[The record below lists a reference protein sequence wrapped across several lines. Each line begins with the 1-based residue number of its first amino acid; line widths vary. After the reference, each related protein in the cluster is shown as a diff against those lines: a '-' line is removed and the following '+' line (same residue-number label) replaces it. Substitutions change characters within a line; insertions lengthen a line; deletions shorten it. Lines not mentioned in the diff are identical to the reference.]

1 MSSPGIIT
9 KEITVATSH
18 ELPKNA
24 KKVQGIPVRKW
35 SVALADRHP
44 TNGTLRYDLPYVQ
57 AVKFELHPTFPD
69 PIRTIRKPPFQL
81 VESGWGEFDLKIH
94 VYFQDPQVPPATF
107 QHDLNFRQKLYE
119 VDYAL
124 DIVGPGPSLLPL
136 LDPNYPENP
145 DIHPIKL
152 PAPPATATA
161 RGRAKATR
169 KARGGGSS
177 GVGGATL
184 AIRGERAPTPAE
196 IPVNDKANG
205 YNAKTTVTTPAMG
218 HGMVSPSLPG
228 AAEAIARSPLAPSH
242 RNPFSPY
249 SETTGHPD
257 DHRTR
262 TVTAP
267 SPGLFF
273 DTSTS
278 TLSSPGSI
286 FSPPRAPDPLDS
298 RNSDANPHPT
308 MSDNDN
314 GQASVAITGSGSGGE
329 PQYGKGADSAM
340 PDTPNMI
347 SINDPQWLRMQQL
360 ATRLQ
365 ILPDTAIWEAVDL
378 VQSHKQPGMFV
389 DESVSGE
396 FHFDLFTLPETLID
410 QLWVLCDKYL
420 LDQTNETSP
429 SVSAVGGNASSGPL
443 ANQSPYNGYNHS
455 SFSPAVK

>member
-1 MSSPGIIT
+1 MSSPEVVS
-9 KEITVATSH
+9 KEITVVTSH

-35 SVALADRHP
+35 SVVLAGRHP
-44 TNGTLRYDLPYVQ
+44 TDGILRYDLPFVQ

-69 PIRTIRKPPFQL
+69 PVRTIRKPPFQL

-94 VYFQDPQVPPATF
+94 VYFQDPQVPPAIF

-124 DIVGPGPSLLPL
+124 DIVGPGSSLLPL
-136 LDPNYPENP
+136 LDPNYPEIP

-169 KARGGGSS
+169 KPRGGGSS
-177 GVGGATL
+177 GGGSA
-184 AIRGERAPTPAE
+184 AFRGERVPTTTDLP
-196 IPVNDKANG
+196 INDKSNDYDRMAT
-205 YNAKTTVTTPAMG
+205 ATAPAMG
-218 HGMVSPSLPG
+218 HSMISPSITG
-228 AAEAIARSPLAPSH
+228 AAEAVVRSPLASSH

-249 SETTGHPD
+249 SEATGHPD

-262 TVTAP
+262 TATAP

-273 DTSTS
+273 DTSAS

-286 FSPPRAPDPLDS
+286 FSPPRAPEALDS
-298 RNSDANPHPT
+298 RSSDALHPT
-308 MSDNDN
+308 TIPGNSN
-314 GQASVAITGSGSGGE
+314 ASASAAVPGSGGGE
-329 PQYGKGADSAM
+329 PRYGKDGDLAL
-340 PDTPNMI
+340 PDAPKMI

-365 ILPDTAIWEAVDL
+365 MLPDTAIWEAVDL
-378 VQSHKQPGMFV
+378 VQAHKQPGMFV

-420 LDQTNETSP
+420 SDQTNEASP
-429 SVSAVGGNASSGPL
+429 SAAATGGSAGSVPL
-443 ANQSPYNGYNHS
+443 ANQSPYNDYNHP